1 MVAMCLSM
9 YTRLHRIPL
18 ENLLY
23 TYARQM
29 GYSFGLLC
37 TDTFLGIELN
47 KFIIDLTIICFRPCN
62 VSPFYKLLIRHD
74 LVKLPETL

>member
-9 YTRLHRIPL
+9 YTRLHRMPL
-18 ENLLY
+18 ENVLY

-29 GYSFGLLC
+29 GYSIGLLC
-37 TDTFLGIELN
+37 TDTFLGI
-47 KFIIDLTIICFRPCN
+47 DVTTICFRSCKASN
-62 VSPFYKLLIRHD
+62 VCLFYKLLIHHD